1 MKNKLVGINYWA
13 GVDTVSIS
21 KFENLDDLK
30 KKEDIVR
37 KNKNF
42 YVNYLECHASKIMGD
57 RNLKKNIE
65 WQKLSTWQKI
75 KKMKKI
81 CIECGEWCFS
91 CI

>member
-1 MKNKLVGINYWA
+1 MSRCWYS
-13 GVDTVSIS
+13 VDLKMW
-21 KFENLDDLK
+21 KFGWFK
-30 KKEDIVR
+30 KKEDIVI
-37 KNKNF
+37 KNKKF

-57 RNLKKNIE
+57 RNLKKNIQ